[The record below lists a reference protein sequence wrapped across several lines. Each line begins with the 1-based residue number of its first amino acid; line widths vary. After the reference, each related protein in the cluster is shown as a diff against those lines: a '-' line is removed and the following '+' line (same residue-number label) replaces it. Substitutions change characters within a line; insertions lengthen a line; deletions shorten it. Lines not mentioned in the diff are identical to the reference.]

1 MKDFFTLDQFN
12 IYKILEELNDI
23 GAISIKVLNQDFRL
37 CLLNEAESYIYTP
50 EAEIVGS
57 GDKIVRQQMSSFE
70 EFPGASLFID
80 LKKSF
85 QVLMDDCLSNLKT
98 YPFDTRLSFNSM
110 SLQMY
115 EKGSIGIT
123 PHRDGLRYKNI
134 ICNFNIGGSGSFSIC
149 SDRSGKDSKEI
160 DFPPGSILFMRAP
173 GFLGSDSRPFHFV
186 KEIQDTRY
194 VFGLRQEFQNTAN

>member
-1 MKDFFTLDQFN
+1 MFKFLIIVELN
-12 IYKILEELNDI
+12 INKIIDELRVVGATSVKILNN
-23 GAISIKVLNQDFRL
+23 GPRL
-37 CLLNEAESYIYTP
+37 KFLEEAETYSYKP
-50 EAEIVGS
+50 EDEIVGT

-70 EFPGASLFID
+70 DFPKGSLFID

-85 QVLMDDCLSNLKT
+85 QALMDDSLSNFKP
-98 YPFDTRLSFNSM
+98 YPFDRRLNLNSM
-110 SLQMY
+110 SLQKY

-123 PHRDGLRYKNI
+123 PHRDGFRYKNV
-134 ICNFNIGGSGSFSIC
+134 ICNFNISGSGRFFIC
-149 SDRSGKDSKEI
+149 SNRSGKDSNEI